1 MSAETKTA
9 PVDNKNGRRSDGGG
23 GPKFSMFTWF
33 VVLALLGVWS
43 SVAVVY
49 FDVVDYDSILGEFC

>member
-1 MSAETKTA
+1 
-9 PVDNKNGRRSDGGG
+9 
-23 GPKFSMFTWF
+23 MFTWF

-49 FDVVDYDSILGEFC
+49 FEVVDYDSVMGECDDITMTWCFDG